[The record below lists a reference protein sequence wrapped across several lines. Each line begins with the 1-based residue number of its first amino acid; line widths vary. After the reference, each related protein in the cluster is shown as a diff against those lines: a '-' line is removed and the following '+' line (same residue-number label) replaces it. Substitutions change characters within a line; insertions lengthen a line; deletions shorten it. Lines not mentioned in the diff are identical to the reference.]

1 MSLFSD
7 KQLLKITFE
16 AVVILTALALL
27 ISMLFI
33 SVVNDMYAFV
43 KPEEKVF
50 ITLPDP
56 LTLGELSH
64 LLQKEGIIKNP
75 TVFSIFVKAKNKA
88 DKLEAFSGELA
99 LNRNM
104 SYREIILALS

>member
-1 MSLFSD
+1 MFSD
-7 KQLLKITFE
+7 KQLLKRTFE
-16 AVVILTALALL
+16 AVILLTVFALL
-27 ISMLFI
+27 LSMLFL

-50 ITLPDP
+50 ITLSEP

-64 LLQKEGIIKNP
+64 LLQKEGVIKNP
-75 TVFSIFVKAKNKA
+75 TVFSIFVKAKDKA
-88 DKLEAFSGELA
+88 DKLEAFSGEVS